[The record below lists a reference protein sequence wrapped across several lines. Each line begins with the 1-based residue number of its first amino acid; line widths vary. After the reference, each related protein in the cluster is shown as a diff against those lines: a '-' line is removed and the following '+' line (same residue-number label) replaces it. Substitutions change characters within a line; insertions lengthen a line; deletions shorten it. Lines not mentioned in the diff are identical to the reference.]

1 MYSGHGSSVVVSA
14 SASLDVVVVVVLLL
28 LESLGEGMVD
38 GLLVMSWSE
47 SEDVSVDWLLVWL
60 ASS

>member
-1 MYSGHGSSVVVSA
+1 MFSGHGSSVVVSA
-14 SASLDVVVVVVLLL
+14 SASLDAVVVVLL

-47 SEDVSVDWLLVWL
+47 FEDVSVDWLLVWL